1 LSGQNERVLSTFGKY
16 LPVRYNPGKMAM
28 AHGAMGIDV
37 ALTLIRLRGI
47 NVEAPAVAPS
57 RSDREYL
64 AASPGNVEQP

>member
-1 LSGQNERVLSTFGKY
+1 
-16 LPVRYNPGKMAM
+16 M